1 MKSLH
6 AGPPHP
12 AAPLAPAHA
21 VDHLVFGPLDVD
33 LSRSPMTGQLDA
45 ETYVLGAFNP
55 GLLRLPGGNL
65 LMMVRIAE
73 ALADPVDGGHV
84 RSIRWD
90 EGGYVLDAWPLDQV
104 DTADPR
110 KFLMRGGP
118 WRAMALTSLSWLLPV
133 ELTPDGLEVVEV
145 HYDRAIAPSQP
156 WQCYG
161 LEDARITRLEG
172 RWLMTACC
180 VSPQHHGTVL
190 YESDNGLDWTLLGLV
205 LDHQNKDMTIFEG
218 LIDGRYW
225 ALTRPIGDHWF
236 AWPPGSE
243 WRSGPSINFARS
255 PDGLHWQPVAGSAIR
270 PRADRL
276 DTVRLGGG
284 APPVLTDDGWLV
296 LWHGVEPR
304 EIVGIYRTFWS
315 LLDADD
321 PDRVLWTSE
330 TPLLEL
336 RAELTRPLEERMYV
350 HDVVFTTGIADGDE
364 AGAAG
369 HYIVASGEA
378 DLACRITHV
387 AKSVFGMG

>member
-1 MKSLH
+1 MNSPH
-6 AGPPHP
+6 AAP
-12 AAPLAPAHA
+12 PLAPAYA

-45 ETYVLGAFNP
+45 ETHVLGAFNP

-73 ALADPVDGGHV
+73 ALTEPLADGHV

-90 EGGYVLDAWPLDQV
+90 NGRYVLDAWPLNQV

-110 KFLMRGGP
+110 RILMRAGP
-118 WRAMALTSLSWLLPV
+118 WRTMALTSLSWLLPV
-133 ELTPDGLEVVEV
+133 ELTPDGLEVVAV
-145 HYDRAIAPSQP
+145 HYDRAIAPSEP

-190 YESDNGLDWTLLGLV
+190 YESGNGLDWTLLGLV
-205 LDHQNKDMTIFEG
+205 LDHQNKDMTIFAG
-218 LIDGRYW
+218 LIDGSYW

-255 PDGLHWQPVAGSAIR
+255 PDALHWQPVAGAAIR
-270 PRADRL
+270 PRSDRL

-284 APPVLTDDGWLV
+284 APPVPTDDGWLV
-296 LWHGVEPR
+296 LWHGVEPK

-315 LLDADD
+315 LLDADE
-321 PDRVLWTSE
+321 PDKVLWTSPA
-330 TPLLEL
+330 PLLEPN
-336 RAELTRPLEERMYV
+336 AELTRPLEERMYV
-350 HDVVFTTGIADGDE
+350 RDVVFTTGIADGDE
-364 AGAAG
+364 AGASG

-387 AKSVFGMG
+387 PKSAFGID